1 MRKGGAE
8 TVAVYY
14 REIPGMIKLL
24 RAERQALED
33 EYNGLR
39 APAIDGL
46 PHGSAPGMPTE
57 ALALRTAE
65 AGVMERLREIEARLH
80 TLDADAATIRRSLD
94 ALGSKYKRM
103 ILLRVLCNYSW
114 ARISVKLGVPD
125 STVRYWYRL
134 ALERLAAVLE
144 EESGVSELERRA
156 SRARSL

>member
-8 TVAVYY
+8 TVAMYY
-14 REIPGMIKLL
+14 RAIPGMMKLL
-24 RAERQALED
+24 REERQALED

-39 APAIDGL
+39 VPSIDGL

-65 AGVMERLREIEARLH
+65 AGVSERLREIEARLGVLE
-80 TLDADAATIRRSLD
+80 TDAATIRGALD
-94 ALGSKYKRM
+94 ALGGNYKRIITM
-103 ILLRVLCNYSW
+103 RALRRDSW
-114 ARISVKLGVPD
+114 AKISVNMGVPD

-134 ALERLAAVLE
+134 ALNQLGAVLAE
-144 EESGVSELERRA
+144 AQDADELERRA